1 MHVTSRGKNI
11 MKYLLLFF
19 MAINAYADTR
29 PEHDIN
35 AYREQQRFYADLAAQ
50 QAQRN
55 QMQQL
60 IDEQWQQNRL
70 IKQQIINDQ
79 YLQNQWL
86 QDGNSQ

>member
-1 MHVTSRGKNI
+1 MR
-11 MKYLLLFF
+11 YLLLFF

-29 PEHDIN
+29 PDYDIN
-35 AYREQQRFYADLAAQ
+35 AYREQQRFYADIAAQ

-70 IKQQIINDQ
+70 IKQQMINEQ